1 MKTMPCCREEE
12 VVAAVIRGNLDG
24 ILSEHVAFCVS
35 CRTAADVTSLLQRD
49 QVGKEIDVRS
59 SYMIW
64 ARATLLVR
72 ARRRRAQRLGLILGI
87 VSGALAGY
95 LTSLLVLPSGTKVSL
110 DRMAVL
116 LSHSLVLLL
125 PAVVIL
131 AAVALIVYSDS
142 RTPAIRKY

>member
-24 ILSEHVAFCVS
+24 RLSGHVASCES
-35 CRTAADVTSLLQRD
+35 CRTAADVAALLQRD
-49 QVGKEIDVRS
+49 RVSKEIEVRS
-59 SYMIW
+59 SNIIW

-72 ARRRRAQRLGLILGI
+72 ARRRRAQRLGLIVGA

-95 LTSLLVLPSGTKVSL
+95 LTSLLLLPSETKLSL
-110 DRMAVL
+110 DRTAAL
-116 LSHSLVLLL
+116 LSHSPVLLL
-125 PAVVIL
+125 PAVVIV

-142 RTPAIRKY
+142 RTLAIGRC